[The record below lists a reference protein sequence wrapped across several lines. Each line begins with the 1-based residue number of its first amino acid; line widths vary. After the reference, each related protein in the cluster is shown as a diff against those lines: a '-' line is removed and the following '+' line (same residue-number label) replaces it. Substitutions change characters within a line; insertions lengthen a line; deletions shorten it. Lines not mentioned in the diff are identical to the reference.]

1 MSDEKALLAAIWA
14 HPHEDTPRLVYADF
28 LQETGE
34 PANVARAEFIRLQI
48 ELTRLDEDDR
58 RFRHVRAAANKLF
71 KTWRKAWNAP
81 LPRRVRGW
89 PRFRGFPQPDDRGT
103 YANDLLKMTPEE
115 VTAAPSRGLC
125 VLDAAERFDELL
137 AWPLLDR
144 LDTFYLRS
152 AVPAGDWLA
161 RTLACPGFRNVC
173 RISLIDCPIT
183 VPQLEALLTA
193 WRDRRIVELQL
204 NGSKIGDDGLRM
216 VLDHPV
222 LADVRELGI
231 TGIDITSAGVR
242 LLAESRYRPPAPH
255 LALSWNAIGDAGV
268 AELLRWPGLERIK
281 TLGLSH
287 AQVGNAGAVALA
299 GCKAL
304 RSARKLWL
312 GNNWIGAEGAAAIA
326 TSPYLKRLTRLYLH
340 ANPLPAA
347 AVRQLSDR
355 FGWRVSF

>member
-34 PANVARAEFIRLQI
+34 PAKVARAEFIRLQI
-48 ELTRLDEDDR
+48 ELTHLDEDNR
-58 RFRHVRAAANKLF
+58 RFRQVRAAANRLLKM
-71 KTWRKAWNAP
+71 WRKAWNAP
-81 LPRRVRGW
+81 LSRRVRGW
-89 PRFRGFPQPDDRGT
+89 AYYRGFPQPDDRGT
-103 YANDLLKMTPEE
+103 YVNGLLTMTPEE
-115 VTAAPSRGLC
+115 MTAAPSRSLC
-125 VLDAAERFDELL
+125 ALDAAERFDELL

-152 AVPAGDWLA
+152 GVPAGDWLA

-173 RISLIDCPIT
+173 RVALIDCPVT

-193 WRDRRIVELQL
+193 WRDRRIVELLL

-216 VLDHPV
+216 VLDHPA

-231 TGIDITSAGVR
+231 SGIDITAAGV
-242 LLAESRYRPPAPH
+242 LSLAESRYRPPVPR
-255 LALSWNAIGDAGV
+255 LALAWSPIGDAGV
-268 AELLRWPGLERIK
+268 AELLRWPGLGRIRSLDLNH
-281 TLGLSH
+281 TQIGD
-287 AQVGNAGAVALA
+287 AGAVALA
-299 GCKAL
+299 GCRAL
-304 RSARKLWL
+304 RSVRKLWL

-326 TSPYLKRLTRLYLH
+326 TSPHLKRLTRLYLH

-347 AVRQLSDR
+347 AARPLSNR
-355 FGWRVSF
+355 FGRRVSF